1 MKAGAQTLASWC
13 HICSVDLESK
23 SSLYIVFFVV
33 WFILLSKSELVW
45 LLRKLWERN
54 ISLFWVL
61 HLHIGTVE
69 LVWVYIFQGGRG
81 FFFDYVCSG
90 SQFFDFCFFVFC
102 WHFAFGSFFDF
113 RVNCTLSPKILGQV
127 QSPPLRYKINQ
138 RLPWLIGVNY

>member
-1 MKAGAQTLASWC
+1 MKVGAQTLASWC

-23 SSLYIVFFVV
+23 SSLYVVFFVI
-33 WFILLSKSELVW
+33 WFILLSNSDLAW
-45 LLRKLWERN
+45 LLKKLGEQN
-54 ISLFWVL
+54 VSLFWVL

-69 LVWVYIFQGGRG
+69 LVWVYIFQVGRG
-81 FFFDYVCSG
+81 FFLITFAVAAS
-90 SQFFDFCFFVFC
+90 SSIFVFFVC